1 MKYDDYLVV
10 QNKINNDVVCLKK
23 RTTAI
28 SLLRFLTMIGCLI
41 CLLVGYFFNR
51 EYLYII
57 ALVLVILF
65 SYLVYLHSQV
75 TNQLMYFEA
84 KLVVINNYLARFE
97 DKWHSFKE
105 NGADYVDKISGL
117 MKDLDIVG
125 NNSLFQYLNTASTRS
140 GKIRLLHKLTRRDY
154 DINTLIEEQEA
165 VKELGDNDDFVID
178 IETYGKMIKKP
189 KFVEKTVEEFINGI
203 KDYQISYDL
212 KLLLIIIPIL
222 TIIMFLMFTFNIMF
236 KVAVIA
242 VAILI
247 FGQWISTLIFLP
259 KHSEIFKQV
268 SDLSKCLNSYQNI
281 CRLTLQTIFTSKHL
295 NKLKNQLNQAYEAF
309 NELKKISSIV
319 KQRNN
324 ILAAILLN
332 GILLWDFNCKR
343 AYDTWIKKYGNEV
356 ENWLDAIGELES
368 LISLQVLLKTKKQ
381 TTFPLF
387 SDELCLEF
395 EGAYHPLIDDRKV
408 VANSF
413 MMKKQVCVIT
423 GSNMS
428 GKTTFLR
435 TIGINLVLAFAGG
448 PVMAKSFKCSLMKIY
463 TSMRLEDDLSGI
475 STFYAELLRI
485 KEIVDANNRGEK
497 MIALIDEIFK
507 GTNSKDRIY
516 GAAKTVEQLSS
527 SNIFTFITTHD
538 FELCELENQ
547 IPCTNY
553 HFSEYYQDNKIMF
566 DYLIKDGRCKTTN
579 AKYLLK
585 MVGITK

>member
-1 MKYDDYLVV
+1 
-10 QNKINNDVVCLKK
+10 
-23 RTTAI
+23 
-28 SLLRFLTMIGCLI
+28 
-41 CLLVGYFFNR
+41 
-51 EYLYII
+51 
-57 ALVLVILF
+57 
-65 SYLVYLHSQV
+65 
-75 TNQLMYFEA
+75 
-84 KLVVINNYLARFE
+84 
-97 DKWHSFKE
+97 
-105 NGADYVDKISGL
+105 
-117 MKDLDIVG
+117 
-125 NNSLFQYLNTASTRS
+125 
-140 GKIRLLHKLTRRDY
+140 
-154 DINTLIEEQEA
+154 
-165 VKELGDNDDFVID
+165 
-178 IETYGKMIKKP
+178 
-189 KFVEKTVEEFINGI
+189 
-203 KDYQISYDL
+203 
-212 KLLLIIIPIL
+212 
-222 TIIMFLMFTFNIMF
+222 MF

-281 CRLTLQTIFTSKHL
+281 CRLTLQTTFTSKHL

-309 NELKKISSIV
+309 DELKKISSIV

-413 MMKKQVCVIT
+413 AMKKQVCVIT

-435 TIGINLVLAFAGG
+435 TIGTNLVLAFAGG

>member
-23 RTTAI
+23 RSTAI

-105 NGADYVDKISGL
+105 NGSDYVDKISGL

>member
-10 QNKINNDVVCLKK
+10 QNKINNDVVSLKK
-23 RTTAI
+23 RSTTI

-154 DINTLIEEQEA
+154 DIKALIEEQEA
-165 VKELGDNDDFVID
+165 VKELGNNDDFVID

-281 CRLTLQTIFTSKHL
+281 CRLTLQTTFTSKHL
-295 NKLKNQLNQAYEAF
+295 NKLKSQLNQAYEAF
-309 NELKKISSIV
+309 
-319 KQRNN
+319 R
-324 ILAAILLN
+324 
-332 GILLWDFNCKR
+332 
-343 AYDTWIKKYGNEV
+343 
-356 ENWLDAIGELES
+356 
-368 LISLQVLLKTKKQ
+368 
-381 TTFPLF
+381 
-387 SDELCLEF
+387 
-395 EGAYHPLIDDRKV
+395 
-408 VANSF
+408 
-413 MMKKQVCVIT
+413 
-423 GSNMS
+423 
-428 GKTTFLR
+428 
-435 TIGINLVLAFAGG
+435 
-448 PVMAKSFKCSLMKIY
+448 
-463 TSMRLEDDLSGI
+463 
-475 STFYAELLRI
+475 
-485 KEIVDANNRGEK
+485 
-497 MIALIDEIFK
+497 
-507 GTNSKDRIY
+507 
-516 GAAKTVEQLSS
+516 
-527 SNIFTFITTHD
+527 
-538 FELCELENQ
+538 
-547 IPCTNY
+547 
-553 HFSEYYQDNKIMF
+553 
-566 DYLIKDGRCKTTN
+566 
-579 AKYLLK
+579 
-585 MVGITK
+585 

>member
-10 QNKINNDVVCLKK
+10 QNKINNDVVSLKK
-23 RTTAI
+23 RSTTI

-356 ENWLDAIGELES
+356 ESWLDAIGELES

-435 TIGINLVLAFAGG
+435 TIGTNLVLAFAGG

>member
-1 MKYDDYLVV
+1 MKYDDYLMV
-10 QNKINNDVVCLKK
+10 QNEINNNVDSLK
-23 RTTAI
+23 RRSILI
-28 SLLRFLTMIGCLI
+28 SVLRFLIMMGCLF
-41 CLLVGYFFNR
+41 CLLIGYFFSR
-51 EYLYII
+51 EYLYVV
-57 ALVLVILF
+57 ALVMVVLF
-65 SYLVYLHSQV
+65 SYLIYLHGQV
-75 TNQLMYFEA
+75 TDQLMYFKA
-84 KLVVINNYLARFE
+84 KLSVINNYLDRFE
-97 DKWHSFKE
+97 GKWHSFE
-105 NGADYVDKISGL
+105 ETGINYVDKISGL
-117 MKDLDIVG
+117 MKDLDLVG
-125 NNSLFQYLNTASTRS
+125 NNSLFQYLNTASTRR
-140 GKIRLLHKLTRRDY
+140 GKVKLLHKLTRRDY
-154 DINTLIEEQEA
+154 DISNLIEEQEA
-165 VKELGDNDDFVID
+165 VKELGNNDTFVID
-178 IETYGKMIKKP
+178 VETYGKMIRKP
-189 KFVEKTVEEFINGI
+189 KFVEKTIEEFVDGI
-203 KDYQISYDL
+203 TDYQVGYDL
-212 KLLLIIIPIL
+212 KLLLMFIPIL
-222 TIIMFLMFTFNIMF
+222 TIIMFLMFVFNVSF
-236 KVAVIA
+236 KISVIA
-242 VAILI
+242 VVVLI

-259 KHSEIFKQV
+259 RHSKIFKQV

-281 CRLTLQTIFTSKHL
+281 CRLTLQTTFTSNHL

-309 NELKKISSIV
+309 DELKKISSFV

-343 AYDTWIKKYGNEV
+343 TYDIWVEKYGGKV
-356 ENWLDAIGELES
+356 DSWLEAIGELES
-368 LISLQVLLKTKKQ
+368 LISLQVLLKTKQQ

-387 SDELCLEF
+387 NDELCLEF
-395 EGAYHPLIDDRKV
+395 EEAYHPLIEEQKV
-408 VANSF
+408 VVNSF
-413 MMKKQVCVIT
+413 AMKKHVCVIT

-485 KEIVDANNRGEK
+485 KEIVDANNRGER

-516 GAAKTVEQLSS
+516 GAIKTVEQLSGNS
-527 SNIFTFITTHD
+527 IFTFITTHD

>member
-10 QNKINNDVVCLKK
+10 QNKINNDVVSLKK
-23 RTTAI
+23 RSTTI

>member
-10 QNKINNDVVCLKK
+10 QNKINNDVVSLKK
-23 RTTAI
+23 RSTTI

-84 KLVVINNYLARFE
+84 KLVVINDYLARFE

-105 NGADYVDKISGL
+105 NGADYVNKISGL

-281 CRLTLQTIFTSKHL
+281 CRLTLQTTFTSKHL

-309 NELKKISSIV
+309 DELKKISSIV

-395 EGAYHPLIDDRKV
+395 EGAYHPLIDD
-408 VANSF
+408 S
-413 MMKKQVCVIT
+413 
-423 GSNMS
+423 
-428 GKTTFLR
+428 
-435 TIGINLVLAFAGG
+435 
-448 PVMAKSFKCSLMKIY
+448 KSC
-463 TSMRLEDDLSGI
+463 
-475 STFYAELLRI
+475 
-485 KEIVDANNRGEK
+485 
-497 MIALIDEIFK
+497 
-507 GTNSKDRIY
+507 
-516 GAAKTVEQLSS
+516 
-527 SNIFTFITTHD
+527 
-538 FELCELENQ
+538 C
-547 IPCTNY
+547 
-553 HFSEYYQDNKIMF
+553 
-566 DYLIKDGRCKTTN
+566 
-579 AKYLLK
+579 
-585 MVGITK
+585 

>member
-281 CRLTLQTIFTSKHL
+281 CRLTLQTTFTSKHL

-309 NELKKISSIV
+309 DELKKISSIV

-343 AYDTWIKKYGNEV
+343 AYDTWIKKYGDEV
-356 ENWLDAIGELES
+356 ESWLDAIGELES

-387 SDELCLEF
+387 NDELCLEF

-413 MMKKQVCVIT
+413 AMKKQVCVIT

-435 TIGINLVLAFAGG
+435 TIGTNLVLAFAGG